1 MRKFLFKNLKNGF
14 VYYVDTSHLSSRK
27 LYIIGDKHLDNNIK
41 DVSYEDVLTVLS
53 QEKFEEIK
61 NGKIDKTELLNIL
74 SSEDNSRLLNKVI
87 EQEKDMLM
95 KCWNGV
101 QFTRQDVDCLFSK
114 YKGSI
119 KDCSIVDIVY
129 RDYKD
134 VAEHYIDDAGFDET
148 EILFNHVNYTSLG
161 EDIVNKNKDYFI
173 VLPSGAIVEV
183 IYY

>member
-14 VYYVDTSHLSSRK
+14 VYYIDTNHLSGEK

-41 DVSYEDVLTVLS
+41 DVPYEDVLTVLS
-53 QEKFEEIK
+53 PDKFEDIK

-74 SSEDNSRLLNKVI
+74 SSEENLILLNKVI
-87 EQEKDMLM
+87 DQEKEMLT

-101 QFTRQDVDCLFSK
+101 QLTRQDVDYLFGK
-114 YKGSI
+114 YNGSI
-119 KDCSIVDIVY
+119 KDCSIVDIIY
-129 RDYKD
+129 KNYKD
-134 VAEHYIDDAGFDET
+134 VAEHYIEDAGFDET

-161 EDIVNKNKDYFI
+161 EDIVNKNKDYLI
-173 VLPSGAIVEV
+173 VLPSGAIIEV